1 MKISALVAA
10 IAALSLQALAPAAH
24 GAPGASGLKIV
35 QRIPGPDGGWD
46 YASFDPVRRRVYVAH
61 GDKVMLIEA
70 DSGKLR
76 ADFAKGDH
84 LHAVVPVPGTDRLVT
99 TNSGDSS
106 AKVIDTGT
114 GAVVASIPAAQDTD
128 SAIFD
133 PATGLVIVVGGDSG
147 ELTLVDPKALK
158 SVGSIK
164 VGGALEFLAPDG
176 KGKVFINGEDT
187 NQIVVVDLKA
197 RKVLAHWP
205 LTGCRRPTGLA
216 LVAGARL
223 VSACGNGVA
232 KILSAADGHDIATL
246 TIGEGPDAV
255 LYDAPRRL
263 ALIPSGRSGTLAV
276 IALDGPHANSVI
288 DTVPTQIGART
299 GALDPKTGRVWLPTA
314 QYNLPVPAGQR
325 PTTKPGTFE
334 VLVLG
339 R

>member
-1 MKISALVAA
+1 MNTSPLVAA
-10 IAALSLQALAPAAH
+10 LVSILALAPALARSQ
-24 GAPGASGLKIV
+24 PGASGLKV
-35 QRIPGPDGGWD
+35 TQRIAGPDGGWD
-46 YASFDPVRRRVYVAH
+46 YASFDPRLRRVYVAH
-61 GDKVMLIEA
+61 GDKVMMIEV
-70 DSGKLR
+70 DTGKVR

-84 LHAVVPVPGTDRLVT
+84 LHAVVPIPGTDRLVT
-99 TNSGDSS
+99 TNSGDAS
-106 AKVIDTGT
+106 AKVIDART
-114 GAVVASIPAAQDTD
+114 GALVASIPAAKDTD

-147 ELTLVDPKALK
+147 ELTLVDPRAFKAA
-158 SVGSIK
+158 GSIK
-164 VGGALEFLAPDG
+164 IGGALEFLASDG
-176 KGKVFINGEDT
+176 KGKVFINGADT

-216 LVAGARL
+216 LVAGGRL

-246 TIGEGPDAV
+246 TIGEGPDGV
-255 LYDAPRRL
+255 LYDTRRQL

-276 IALDGPHANSVI
+276 IALAGPHANTVI

-299 GALDPKTGRVWLPTA
+299 GAVDPKTGRVWLPTA

-334 VLVLG
+334 VLVLD

>member
-1 MKISALVAA
+1 MKMSALAA
-10 IAALSLQALAPAAH
+10 IAAFSLQALAPAAH

-61 GDKVMLIEA
+61 GDKVVMIEA
-70 DSGKLR
+70 DSGKV
-76 ADFAKGDH
+76 AVDFAKGDH

-106 AKVIDTGT
+106 AKIINVRT

-128 SAIFD
+128 SAAFD
-133 PATGLVIVVGGDSG
+133 PATGFVIVVGGDSG
-147 ELTLVDPKALK
+147 ELTLVDPKAAK
-158 SVGSIK
+158 AVGSIK

-187 NQIVVVDLKA
+187 NQIVVVDLRA

-216 LVAGARL
+216 LVAGERL

-276 IALDGPHANSVI
+276 IALDGPHANTVV

-314 QYNLPVPAGQR
+314 QYNLPVAVGQR

>member
-1 MKISALVAA
+1 MKISAFAAAVAS
-10 IAALSLQALAPAAH
+10 LSLLALGQAARC
-24 GAPGASGLKIV
+24 APGTSGLKIV

-61 GDKVMLIEA
+61 GDRVMLIDA
-70 DSGKLR
+70 DTGKVT

-84 LHAVVPVPGTDRLVT
+84 LHAVVPVPGTDRIVT

-106 AKVIDTGT
+106 AKVIDARS
-114 GAVVASIPAAQDTD
+114 GALVASIPAATDTD
-128 SAIFD
+128 SAAFD
-133 PATGLVIVVGGDSG
+133 PATGLVVVVGGDSG

-158 SVGSIK
+158 STGSIK

-176 KGKVFINGEDT
+176 KGKVFINAADT
-187 NQIVVVDLKA
+187 NQIAVVDLKA
-197 RKVLAHWP
+197 GKVLAHWP
-205 LTGCRRPTGLA
+205 MSGCRRPTGLA
-216 LVAGARL
+216 LVAGGRL

-232 KILSAADGHDIATL
+232 KILSAADGRDIATL

-255 LYDAPRRL
+255 LYDSRREL
-263 ALIPSGRSGTLAV
+263 VLIPSGRSGTLAV
-276 IALDGPHANSVI
+276 IALAGPHANTVV

-299 GALDPKTGRVWLPTA
+299 GTVDPRTGRVWLPTA

-325 PTTKPGTFE
+325 PTTKPGTFG

>member
-1 MKISALVAA
+1 MKPTIL
-10 IAALSLQALAPAAH
+10 AALAALAILPAPAFA
-24 GAPGASGLKIV
+24 GPSGLKII

-46 YASFDPVRRRVYVAH
+46 YASFDPVRRQVYVAH

-70 DSGKLR
+70 ETGKVK

-84 LHAVVPVPGTDRLVT
+84 LHAVVPVPGTDRIVT

-106 AKVIDTGT
+106 AKVIDARS
-114 GAVVASIPAAQDTD
+114 GAMVASIPAAADTD
-128 SAIFD
+128 SAAFD
-133 PATGLVIVVGGDSG
+133 PATGLVVVVGGDSG
-147 ELTLVDPKALK
+147 ELTLVDAKALK
-158 SVGSIK
+158 STGSIK

-176 KGKVFINGEDT
+176 KGQVFINAEDT

-197 RKVLAHWP
+197 RKVRAHWP
-205 LTGCRRPTGLA
+205 LSGCRRPTGLA
-216 LVAGARL
+216 LVAGGRL

-232 KILSAADGHDIATL
+232 KILSAADGHEIATL

-263 ALIPSGRSGTLAV
+263 VLIPSGRSGTLAV
-276 IALDGPHANSVI
+276 IALAGPHANTVI

-299 GALDPKTGRVWLPTA
+299 GAVDPRSGRVWLPTA